1 MRISRIYTH
10 ASLQSLQLVTLEEKP
25 SHHLS
30 KVLRLKAGARVVLFN
45 GNGHD
50 YHGHI
55 DSVDKKSVSVRID
68 EQQLVENESPLKI
81 HLGIAVSRGDRMDW
95 IIQKAT
101 ELGVDQITPL
111 LSERTEVKFKG
122 DRGEK
127 KQLHW
132 QQIAISACEQSGR
145 AQLPTINPL
154 QVLAEWTLTTKAT
167 RKFVL
172 HHRTDLQLDSHES
185 VTSVC
190 LLIGPEGGLS
200 DDEIRRAE
208 ARQFG
213 ALQLGPR
220 VLRTE
225 TAPLAAM
232 SILQHTWGDM

>member
-101 ELGVDQITPL
+101 ELGVDQINPL
-111 LSERTEVKFKG
+111 LSERTAVSYNH
-122 DRGEK
+122 
-127 KQLHW
+127 LT
-132 QQIAISACEQSGR
+132 
-145 AQLPTINPL
+145 LPTKRIGYM
-154 QVLAEWTLTTKAT
+154 
-167 RKFVL
+167 
-172 HHRTDLQLDSHES
+172 S
-185 VTSVC
+185 V
-190 LLIGPEGGLS
+190 
-200 DDEIRRAE
+200 A
-208 ARQFG
+208 
-213 ALQLGPR
+213 
-220 VLRTE
+220 
-225 TAPLAAM
+225 
-232 SILQHTWGDM
+232 GD